1 MAPRK
6 PITAPLTP
14 SSAPGNGHRRSRTLS
29 IKAMQR
35 QIAVEPADPVLAAE
49 LERTRPRTRA
59 DCEGTARPCLHLSC
73 RHHLYLDINQ
83 DTGSIKFNFPG
94 KDVDEIGATCALDV
108 ADRGGVTLEEIGSIM
123 NVTRER
129 VRQMEGRALERVR
142 GLGLAEG

>member
-1 MAPRK
+1 MK
-6 PITAPLTP
+6 
-14 SSAPGNGHRRSRTLS
+14 
-29 IKAMQR
+29 R
-35 QIAVEPADPVLAAE
+35 QISVEPADPVLAAE

-73 RHHLYLDINQ
+73 RHHLYLDINP

-108 ADRGGVTLEEIGSIM
+108 ADRGGVTLEEVGSIM

-129 VRQMEGRALERVR
+129 VRQMEGRALNRVR
-142 GLGLAEG
+142 GLGLSEG